1 MWEDENGAAVHYLV
15 HDDTI
20 LQRRFGDASQG
31 SLGIKVGV
39 LAKVPQEEGGLHV
52 DREEEAADRKSWRG
66 GGRRRWRPGEEKGC
80 GNYDTDAATFNASA
94 ATAYYYWDCRELL

>member
-15 HDDTI
+15 HDDNI

-39 LAKVPQEEGGLHV
+39 LAKVPQEEGGLHFE
-52 DREEEAADRKSWRG
+52 R
-66 GGRRRWRPGEEKGC
+66 
-80 GNYDTDAATFNASA
+80 
-94 ATAYYYWDCRELL
+94 